1 MRQRSWGI
9 DKALISTCLNSI
21 RAGMKFLPALFIG
34 LLQATP
40 AFASGLIEYHMHM
53 APSMGDAKRIAI
65 TFDACTGKVDERILN
80 ALVENKIKATIFV
93 TARWLKRNPKAIETL
108 KANSDLFEIENH
120 GAKHLPAVD
129 VPSYV
134 FGLRT
139 AGSPQAV
146 STEVKDGAAAVKA
159 AFGHQPTWYRSA
171 AAIYTTST
179 MAQVK
184 TLGFKLGGFT
194 FSGDGGATWT
204 AGHTE
209 KTIAAAKDGDV
220 VIAHINQPIRP
231 AGEGVVKGIL
241 KLKEQGFV
249 FVTLQQGFPD

>member
-1 MRQRSWGI
+1 
-9 DKALISTCLNSI
+9 
-21 RAGMKFLPALFIG
+21 MKFLPALFIG
-34 LLQATP
+34 LLQVTP
-40 AFASGLIEYHMHM
+40 AFASALIEFHMHM
-53 APSMGDAKRIAI
+53 APSEAGQKRVAI

-80 ALVENKIKATIFV
+80 ALVDNKIKATIFV
-93 TARWLKRNPKAIETL
+93 TARWLKRNPKAIGTL
-108 KANSDLFEIENH
+108 KANSNLFEIENH

-129 VPSYV
+129 VPREV
-134 FGLRT
+134 FGLKT

-146 STEVKDGAAAVKA
+146 ATEVKDGAAAVNA
-159 AFGHQPTWYRSA
+159 AFGHQPTWYRGA
-171 AAIYTTST
+171 AAIYTASA

-209 KTIAAAKDGDV
+209 KAISAAKDGDV
-220 VIAHINQPIRP
+220 IIAHINQPIRP

-241 KLKEQGFV
+241 KLKELGFT